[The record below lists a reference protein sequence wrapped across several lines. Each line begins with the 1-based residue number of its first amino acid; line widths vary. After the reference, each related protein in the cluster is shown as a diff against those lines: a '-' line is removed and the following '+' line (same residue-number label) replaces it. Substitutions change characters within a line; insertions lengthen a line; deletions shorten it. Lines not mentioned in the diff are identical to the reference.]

1 MLLSREREKLD
12 LILSFKVLKG
22 FTHFQKVLL
31 MSEKNYSFLLNS
43 FILEKSENYFFL
55 LIKVKT
61 FKRKKTV
68 RDELETKIYFQ
79 LLACSAVLV
88 VTL

>member
-68 RDELETKIYFQ
+68 RDELETKIYF
-79 LLACSAVLV
+79 
-88 VTL
+88 